1 MRFATREDD
10 ALIDPMKLSLALCC
24 AALLSAVNV
33 LAAEQ
38 APAPEKKPGLMHRLM
53 HPFGGGD
60 RAEKAA
66 PAPEPVAEK
75 KPGIVHRVL
84 HPFGG
89 GKDGGVKNNGRLS
102 VEMKLSPL
110 PLKLAEANRLK
121 VTLTLVNHGKKLA
134 PLEFPTSQRI
144 EVLIKNGA
152 GKTIEQWSQD
162 QAFTSEP
169 TVVTINPNERAEYS
183 VEVATRDL
191 SAGQSYKVQGFF
203 PKYEELKAE
212 QTLVPEK

>member
-1 MRFATREDD
+1 
-10 ALIDPMKLSLALCC
+10 MKLSLVLCC
-24 AALLSAVNV
+24 AALWFSVDAF
-33 LAAEQ
+33 AADE
-38 APAPEKKPGLMHRLM
+38 ATAPEKKPGLMRRLM
-53 HPFGGGD
+53 HPFGG
-60 RAEKAA
+60 EKKAA
-66 PAPEPVAEK
+66 PAPQTPTEK
-75 KPGIVHRVL
+75 KPGIINRVL

-89 GKDGGVKNNGRLS
+89 KSGGAKNSGRLT

-110 PLKLAEANRLK
+110 PLKLSEANRLK

-162 QAFTSEP
+162 QAFASEP

-183 VEVATRDL
+183 AEVATREM
-191 SAGQSYKVQGFF
+191 SAGQSYTVQGFF
-203 PKYEELKAE
+203 PKYDTLKAG
-212 QTLVPEK
+212 QTITPEK

>member
-1 MRFATREDD
+1 MRFATREDG
-10 ALIDPMKLSLALCC
+10 ALIVAMKLSLALCC
-24 AALLSAVNV
+24 AALLSTVHV
-33 LAAEQ
+33 LVAE
-38 APAPEKKPGLMHRLM
+38 ATPAPGKKPDLLHRLM
-53 HPFGGGD
+53 HPFGSRD

-66 PAPEPVAEK
+66 PTPEPVGEK
-75 KPGIVHRVL
+75 KTGIVHRVL

-89 GKDGGVKNNGRLS
+89 GKDGAAKNNGRLTI
-102 VEMKLSPL
+102 EMKLAPL
-110 PLKLAEANRLK
+110 PLKLAESNRLK

-144 EVLIKNGA
+144 EVLIINGA

-183 VEVATRDL
+183 VEVATREM
-191 SAGQSYKVQGFF
+191 SAGQSYTVRGFF
-203 PKYEELKAE
+203 PKYEELHAE